1 MDPPP
6 PDPPVRRRRLLLV
19 FLLGVLGWGV
29 AAALPRRGDSL
40 QALAAASGRIWGAA
54 VTNEQ
59 LRDPSFRALVVAQAG
74 LIVPENEMKWD
85 RLEPAPVRF
94 DFSASDQLLAFARAE
109 GLAMR
114 GHTLVWHQQ
123 LPNWVQEL
131 PGPELRQALERHIR
145 TVAGHYRGQLQSW
158 DVVNEPIADDGT
170 GLRRSLWLEKLGPD
184 YIAQA
189 LTWAHAADPTA
200 RLVIND
206 YGLEGDDPKSA
217 RKREQFL
224 ALVRDLRRRGVPLQ
238 AVGLQGHLYAN
249 GSGPTTF
256 TQLPAFLQALADLGL
271 DIYITEL
278 DVNDRSLPAAIPE
291 RDRRVAAVYA
301 DFLQA
306 VLPQPRLKL
315 LVGWGLSDRYTWLNS
330 FFPRAD
336 GLPQRPLSFDE
347 KGAGKPATQVI
358 RDRLKQATL
367 GTPQPS

>member
-1 MDPPP
+1 M
-6 PDPPVRRRRLLLV
+6 RRRRLLLLLL
-19 FLLGVLGWGV
+19 LLGVLGWRV

-40 QALAAASGRIWGAA
+40 QALAAGGGRIWGAA
-54 VTNEQ
+54 VTNDQ
-59 LRDPSFRALVVAQAG
+59 LRDPSFRALVVAQTG

-85 RLEPAPVRF
+85 QLEPAPGRF
-94 DFSASDQLLAFARAE
+94 SFGAADQLLAFARAE

-123 LPNWVQEL
+123 LPGWVQEL
-131 PGPELRQALERHIR
+131 PAAELKDALARHIR

-158 DVVNEPIADDGT
+158 DVVNEPIADDAT

-184 YIAQA
+184 YIAWA
-189 LTWAHAADPTA
+189 LTWAHEADPTA
-200 RLVIND
+200 RLVINE

-256 TQLPAFLQALADLGL
+256 RQLPAFLQALADLGL

-278 DVNDRSLPAAIPE
+278 DVNDRSLPGAIDQ
-291 RDRRVAAVYA
+291 RDRAVAAVYTS
-301 DFLQA
+301 FLEA

-336 GLPQRPLSFDE
+336 GLPQRPLPFDAQ
-347 KGAGKPATQVI
+347 GGDKPATWEI
-358 RDRLKQATL
+358 RRLL
-367 GTPQPS
+367 RRRP

>member
-1 MDPPP
+1 M
-6 PDPPVRRRRLLLV
+6 V
-19 FLLGVLGWGV
+19 FLLGLLGWGV

-40 QALAAASGRIWGAA
+40 QVLAAAGGRTWGAA

-59 LRDPSFRALVVAQAG
+59 LRDPSFRALVVAQTG

-85 RLEPAPVRF
+85 RLEPAPGRF
-94 DFSASDQLLAFARAE
+94 DFSASDQLLAFARGE

-123 LPNWVQEL
+123 LPNWVKEL
-131 PGPELRQALERHIR
+131 PAPELRKTLERHIR

-217 RKREQFL
+217 RKRQQFL
-224 ALVRDLRRRGVPLQ
+224 ALVRDLRRRGVPLH

-278 DVNDRSLPAAIPE
+278 DVNDRSLPGAIE
-291 RDRRVAAVYA
+291 QRDRAVAAVYA
-301 DFLQA
+301 DFLKA

-315 LVGWGLSDRYTWLNS
+315 LVGWGLSDRFTWLNA

-336 GLPQRPLSFDE
+336 GLPQRPLPFDE
-347 KGAGKPATQVI
+347 KGAGKPAAQVI
-358 RDRLKQATL
+358 RDRLKQAAP
-367 GTPQPS
+367 GTRQPS